1 MRALWTMVGN
11 DFRQRLRDKSVLIF
25 SLIVPLALMG
35 VLSLAFGRLGTGSV
49 DLQPATVVA
58 SVEDSGPLGAALL
71 DSLGSVEAMKVTVR
85 EVPTDAVS
93 SETRTTGA
101 ALGIVIPA
109 GFSSALATGQPST
122 LQLIEGSGSVLET
135 SVLISIV
142 TGIVDQFT
150 AAAVTEAAARR
161 GGVPPDAAA
170 GMGQIAVTV
179 EPILDVKEGTAPA
192 GQLSLRAGLVA
203 GQTGLF
209 LLFTVGFGVLGLL
222 AEKEQGTLG
231 RIRST
236 AVPQWTIIAAKAVVG
251 FSLGVVA
258 SAVLLA
264 SGTLLFGVDFGSP
277 AVVGLLVLG
286 AAAAATSLTFIVAKV
301 VRTAEQANVAQS
313 IVAMVLGIAGGAFF
327 PIQASGFMAVLMDL
341 NPVGAFIRGLGIS
354 AGGGGVAEIAVPLMT
369 MLGFAV
375 VCVLVSRFLPDRG
388 AKA

>member
-71 DSLGSVEAMKVTVR
+71 DSLGSIEAMEVTVR
-85 EVPTDAVS
+85 EVPADAVS
-93 SETRTTGA
+93 SETRSTGA

-109 GFSSALATGQPST
+109 DFSSALASGQPST

-150 AAAVTEAAARR
+150 AASVTEAAARL

-170 GMGQIAVTV
+170 GIGRTAVAG
-179 EPILDVKEGTAPA
+179 EPILYITEGIAPA

-251 FSLGVVA
+251 FSLGVAA

-354 AGGGGVAEIAVPLMT
+354 AGGGGVGEIAVPLMT
-369 MLGFAV
+369 MWGFAV

-388 AKA
+388 ASS

>member
-71 DSLGSVEAMKVTVR
+71 DSLGSVEAMQVTVR
-85 EVPTDAVS
+85 EVPADAVS

-109 GFSSALATGQPST
+109 DFSSALATGQPST

-150 AAAVTEAAARR
+150 AASVTEAAARL

-170 GMGQIAVTV
+170 GIGRTV
-179 EPILDVKEGTAPA
+179 VAGEPILHITEGIAPA

-236 AVPQWTIIAAKAVVG
+236 AVPQWTIVAAKAVAG

-354 AGGGGVAEIAVPLMT
+354 AGGGGVPEIAVPLMT

-388 AKA
+388 ARA

>member
-49 DLQPATVVA
+49 DLQPATVVV

-71 DSLGSVEAMKVTVR
+71 DSLGSTEAMKVTVR
-85 EVPTDAVS
+85 EVSPDAVS
-93 SETRTTGA
+93 SETRTSGA
-101 ALGIVIPA
+101 ALGLVIPA
-109 GFSSALATGQPST
+109 GFSSALATGRPST

-142 TGIVDQFT
+142 TGIVERFT
-150 AAAVTEAAARR
+150 AASVTET
-161 GGVPPDAAA
+161 AA
-170 GMGQIAVTV
+170 GLGGISPDMAAGIGRIAVSG
-179 EPILDVKEGTAPA
+179 EPILQVREGVAAT

-236 AVPQWTIIAAKAVVG
+236 AVPQWTVVAAKAVVG
-251 FSLGVVA
+251 FSLGVAA

-277 AVVGLLVLG
+277 AVVVLLVLA

-301 VRTAEQANVAQS
+301 VRSAEQANVAQS
-313 IVAMVLGIAGGAFF
+313 IIAMVLGIAGGAFF

-354 AGGGGVAEIAVPLMT
+354 AGGGGVAEVAVPLMT
-369 MLGFAV
+369 MWGFAAA
-375 VCVLVSRFLPDRG
+375 CILTARFLPDRG

>member
-1 MRALWTMVGN
+1 M
-11 DFRQRLRDKSVLIF
+11 LIF

-71 DSLGSVEAMKVTVR
+71 DSLGSIEAMEVTVR
-85 EVPTDAVS
+85 EVPADAVS
-93 SETRTTGA
+93 SETRSTGA

-109 GFSSALATGQPST
+109 DFSSALASGQPST

-150 AAAVTEAAARR
+150 AASVTEAAARL

-170 GMGQIAVTV
+170 GIGRTAVAG
-179 EPILDVKEGTAPA
+179 EPILYITEGIAPA

-251 FSLGVVA
+251 FSLGVAA

-354 AGGGGVAEIAVPLMT
+354 AGGGGVGEIAVPLMT
-369 MLGFAV
+369 MWGFAV

-388 AKA
+388 ASS

>member
-1 MRALWTMVGN
+1 MRALWTIVGN

-35 VLSLAFGRLGTGSV
+35 VLSLAFGRLGTDRV
-49 DLQPATVVA
+49 DLQPATVIA
-58 SVEDSGPLGAALL
+58 SVEDSGPLGVALL
-71 DSLGSVEAMKVTVR
+71 DSLGSVESMKVTVR
-85 EVPTDAVS
+85 QVPPDTVGP
-93 SETRTTGA
+93 ETRNTGA

-109 GFSSALATGQPST
+109 DFSSALATGRPST
-122 LQLIEGSGSVLET
+122 LQLVEGSGSVLET

-150 AAAVTEAAARR
+150 AASVTETAARL
-161 GGVPPDAAA
+161 GGVPLDAAA
-170 GMGQIAVTV
+170 GMGRIAVSG
-179 EPILDVKEGTAPA
+179 EPILHVEEGIAPA

-222 AEKEQGTLG
+222 AEKEQGTLA

-236 AVPQWTIIAAKAVVG
+236 AAPQWTIVAAKAVVG

-264 SGTLLFGVDFGSP
+264 SGTLLFGVNFGAP

-354 AGGGGVAEIAVPLMT
+354 AGGGGVAEITVPLLT
-369 MLGFAV
+369 MWGFAAA
-375 VCVLVSRFLPDRG
+375 CVLVSRFLPDRG
-388 AKA
+388 ARA

>member
-11 DFRQRLRDKSVLIF
+11 DFRQRLRDRSVLIF

-49 DLQPATVVA
+49 DLQPAAVVA
-58 SVEDSGPLGAALL
+58 SVQDSGPLGAALL
-71 DSLGSVEAMKVTVR
+71 DSLDSVESMKVTVR
-85 EVPTDAVS
+85 QVPPDAVGP
-93 SETRTTGA
+93 ETRTTGA
-101 ALGIVIPA
+101 ALGIVIPTD
-109 GFSSALATGQPST
+109 FSSALATGQPST

-150 AAAVTEAAARR
+150 TASVTETAARL

-170 GMGQIAVTV
+170 GIGRIAVTGD
-179 EPILDVKEGTAPA
+179 PILHVTEGIAPA

-222 AEKEQGTLG
+222 VEKEQGTLG
-231 RIRST
+231 RIRSI

-264 SGTLLFGVDFGSP
+264 SGTLFFGVNFGTP

-286 AAAAATSLTFIVAKV
+286 AAAAATSLTFVVAKV

-354 AGGGGVAEIAVPLMT
+354 AGGGGIAEIAVPLMT
-369 MLGFAV
+369 MWGFAV
-375 VCVLVSRFLPDRG
+375 VCVLASRFLPDRG
-388 AKA
+388 ARA